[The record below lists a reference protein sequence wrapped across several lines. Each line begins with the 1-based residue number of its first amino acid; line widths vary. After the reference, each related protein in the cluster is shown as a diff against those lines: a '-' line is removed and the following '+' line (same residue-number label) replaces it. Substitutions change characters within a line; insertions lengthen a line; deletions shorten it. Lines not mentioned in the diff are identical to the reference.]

1 MHLVLILFV
10 LVLCMFIVSIHFGSF
25 QNKVLHN
32 TNASVASRI
41 PQTLKELSHFS
52 EELTMLDYDA
62 ALTSD
67 IPDLYSTCCGTL
79 MECLTREVPEG
90 EEWLNARDWY
100 NIIKYFH
107 PKETRA
113 DYYFTL
119 FSKYENLDHTKCVE

>member
-32 TNASVASRI
+32 TNVSVASRI
-41 PQTLKELSHFS
+41 PQTLKELSEFS

-67 IPDLYSTCCGTL
+67 IPNLYSTCCGTL
-79 MECLTREVPEG
+79 MECLTREISEG
-90 EEWLNARDWY
+90 EEWLNASDWY

-107 PKETRA
+107 PKETKA

>member
-1 MHLVLILFV
+1 M
-10 LVLCMFIVSIHFGSF
+10 LCMFIFRIHSEMI
-25 QNKVLHN
+25 QKNILDSR
-32 TNASVASRI
+32 NAVIASRI
-41 PQTLKELSHFS
+41 PQNLKEVSEFS

-67 IPDLYSTCCGTL
+67 IPNLYSTCSGTL

-107 PKETRA
+107 PKETKA

-119 FSKYENLDHTKCVE
+119 FSKYENLDHSCKY